1 VRLSDLIDAQ
11 ALRASWLYREVL
23 VPVGGHHSVLL
34 SVTAPSSATWLYF
47 MANRAERDFDDAGL
61 EFARRAAAGPGRAVH
76 AAVR

>member
-47 MANRAERDFDDAGL
+47 MANRAET
-61 EFARRAAAGPGRAVH
+61 
-76 AAVR
+76 